1 MKARTYGMKAY
12 GRWHRFATLAE
23 YSRFLLEWISGT
35 DGSEQDRAFSA
46 LAALECGQTEYDSDM
61 LRTTTKGGAS

>member
-23 YSRFLLEWISGT
+23 YSKFLLEWIAGT
-35 DGSEQDRAFSA
+35 DGAEQDRAFSA
-46 LAALECGQTEYDSDM
+46 LTALEHGLNEYDSDS
-61 LRTTTKGGAS
+61 L